1 MHISQSACIAMIAV
15 SLVANATS
23 ASAQTPDSIRICLAP
38 ATVETSAN
46 ADAAVEA
53 ARATFT
59 TFLTG
64 PSIRS
69 EPLKARLE
77 SQAREEAR
85 QAGCPYILLTTLK
98 LVSKRS
104 GGGVLGQV
112 AAGAVRQGAAE
123 VGIAS
128 GSAAG
133 RVASS
138 AVYAGVSQA
147 SMNYAVTIRRKDEL
161 TLGYRLE
168 TAGGAV
174 VAQKRDKRS
183 AKSDGE
189 DLLTPLVQR
198 AAEVIVTVVKR

>member
-1 MHISQSACIAMIAV
+1 MHISQRACVAIAAA
-15 SLVANATS
+15 SLVANAAT
-23 ASAQTPDSIRICLAP
+23 AQAPDSIRICLAP
-38 ATVETSAN
+38 ATVEASAN
-46 ADAAVEA
+46 ADVAVEA
-53 ARATFT
+53 VRATFT

-64 PSIRS
+64 PSIKG

-112 AAGAVRQGAAE
+112 AAGAVRQGVAE
-123 VGIAS
+123 AGVVS

-147 SMNYAVTIRRKDEL
+147 SLNYAVNIRKKDEL

-168 TAGGAV
+168 TAAGAV
-174 VAQKRDKRS
+174 VAEKRDKRN
-183 AKSDGE
+183 ARSDGE

-198 AAEVIVTVVKR
+198 AAEAIVTVVRK